1 MYLKVLTIGD
11 IQMNTKVTREEV
23 LAKFRAAKTKK
34 QESLVKIEKYMRE
47 EYKKQTGQ
55 EAKYFFAM

>member
-1 MYLKVLTIGD
+1 
-11 IQMNTKVTREEV
+11 MNTKVTREEV
-23 LAKFRAAKTKK
+23 LAKFRAAKAKK